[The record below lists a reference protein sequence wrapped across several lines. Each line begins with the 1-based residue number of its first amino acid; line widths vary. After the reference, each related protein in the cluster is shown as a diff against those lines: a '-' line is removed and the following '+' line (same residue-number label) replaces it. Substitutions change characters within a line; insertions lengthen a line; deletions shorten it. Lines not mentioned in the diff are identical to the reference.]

1 MNGRSHVRG
10 PLNGIRIL
18 DLTHVWAG
26 PLATRIFSDL
36 GAEVVKVERALGRG
50 PSVAAIE
57 PIAGW
62 IGGAPGDE
70 PWNNNAAF
78 VKLARNAKS
87 VSLDLKQPA
96 GRELFLRLVSVAD
109 VVIENFSARAMPSMD
124 LGYDVLQAHNPRLIY
139 VTMPGYGTFG
149 PYKDWVAFGPTVEP
163 MTGLSQMLGYSY
175 EEPRNSAMALM
186 DPIAGTTA
194 TTALVSALRKRQET
208 GQGSLVELSLHEC
221 GVSFNG
227 PWLLEQQ
234 LGGDLAPLGNAHPQM
249 SPHGVYPC
257 LTRGADDDAD
267 WVAVACQDQQ
277 AWAALASLLEAE
289 LSPEWTLEQRMERS
303 SVIDAA
309 LSNWTRQYDKDAAAE
324 RLQQC
329 GIAAGPVATAPDM
342 LAEPQAQARQFFATY
357 ERYETPTPGNPI
369 HMEGLSQEDWTPC
382 PPLGAHSQMVLQQ
395 WLGLSAEETQKLL
408 EDEVIAERP
417 PD

>member
-1 MNGRSHVRG
+1 MNDWSGVLG

-26 PLATRIFSDL
+26 PLATRILSDL

-62 IGGAPGDE
+62 IGGEPGDE

-87 VSLDLKQPA
+87 VSLDLKQQA

-109 VVIENFSARAMPSMD
+109 VVIENFSARAMPSMG
-124 LGYDVLQAHNPRLIY
+124 LGYDVLKARNPRLIY
-139 VTMPGYGTFG
+139 VTMPGYGTHG

-163 MTGLSQMLGYSY
+163 MTGLSQMLGYSP
-175 EEPRNSAMALM
+175 EEPRNSAIALM

-194 TTALVSALRKRQET
+194 TTALVTALRKRQAT
-208 GQGSLVELSLHEC
+208 GHGSLVELSLHEC

-234 LGGDLAPLGNAHPQM
+234 LGGELKPLGNAHPEM

-257 LTRGADDDAD
+257 LTRGTDDDAD
-267 WVAVACQDQQ
+267 WVAVACQDQK
-277 AWAALASLLEAE
+277 AWVGLVSLLGAD
-289 LSPEWTLEQRMERS
+289 LSSDWDLGQRIEHS
-303 SVIDAA
+303 GDIDAA
-309 LSNWTRQYDKDAAAE
+309 ISQWTRQFDKDAAAE
-324 RLQQC
+324 RLQQQ
-329 GIAAGPVATAPDM
+329 GVAAGPVATAPDM
-342 LAEPQAQARQFFATY
+342 LAEPHAQARQFFATY
-357 ERYETPTPGNPI
+357 ERYETPIPGNPI
-369 HMEGLSQEDWTPC
+369 GMQGLSQEHWTPC
-382 PPLGAHSQMVLQQ
+382 PSLGAHSQSVLQQ
-395 WLGLSAEETQKLL
+395 WLGLSAEETQQLL
-408 EDEVIAERP
+408 EAEIIAERP